1 MITYIGSLLGDF
13 MIKYM
18 KNEVRCMQRQKRIA
32 LINDITGFGKCSIAS
47 MAPIISAMKIQAVP
61 IPTAILST
69 HTQFPVFYFDDYT
82 SRMKDYIQTYK
93 DLELEFDAIATGF
106 LGSKEQVDIV
116 IDFIQTFKKDNV
128 FVLVDPVMG
137 DHGHLYKTYT
147 PEMCN
152 KMRELVQYADL
163 MTPNLTEL
171 VTLVGKDYP
180 KKTPSFEELET
191 MCEELSVQGPSHIV
205 VTGIPFNDKQIL
217 NFIYNKGEDY
227 QIVMV
232 DRIGEDRCG
241 TGDVIASIIAGS
253 YLNGKSFYES
263 VKRATKF
270 ASKCIAYCE
279 KIHIPH
285 YYGLCFE
292 EYLWELGVDEK

>member
-1 MITYIGSLLGDF
+1 M
-13 MIKYM
+13 
-18 KNEVRCMQRQKRIA
+18 ERQKRIA
-32 LINDITGFGKCSIAS
+32 LINDITGFGRCSIAA
-47 MAPIISAMKIQAVP
+47 MAPIVSAMKIQAVM

-69 HTQFPVFYFDDYT
+69 HTQFPIYYFDDYT
-82 SRMKDYIQTYK
+82 PRMKDYIQTYK
-93 DLELEFDAIATGF
+93 DLNLEVDAIATGF

-116 IDFIQTFKKDNV
+116 IDFIKNFKRENV

-137 DHGHLYKTYT
+137 DHGQLYLTYT
-147 PEMCN
+147 PEMCD

-171 VTLVGKDYP
+171 VTLVGKPYP
-180 KKTPSFEELET
+180 NKLPTFDELKD
-191 MCEELSVQGPSHIV
+191 MCEELSKQGPQHIV

-217 NFIYNKGEDY
+217 NFIYNKAEDY

-232 DRIGEDRCG
+232 DRIGKDRCG
-241 TGDVIASIIAGS
+241 TGDVIASVIAGS
-253 YLNGKSFYES
+253 YLNGHSFYQS
-263 VKRATKF
+263 VKKATKF

-279 KIHIPH
+279 KMKVPH

-292 EYLWELGVDEK
+292 EYLYELGEEL